1 MERISHLCDEGS
13 KLSNLF
19 FGPDFNADSLS
30 PSEVV
35 SLQCSPFSSQ
45 EIILYACFFDSCMEQ
60 IKALELVFLNEPK
73 AKDSDPTELTPS
85 VLVPVKE
92 FLCTLK
98 TSTAL
103 TTVLVCK

>member
-1 MERISHLCDEGS
+1 M
-13 KLSNLF
+13 SNLI

-45 EIILYACFFDSCMEQ
+45 EIILCVCFFDSCMEQ
-60 IKALELVFLNEPK
+60 IKALELVFLNEPME
-73 AKDSDPTELTPS
+73 AKDSDPTELTHS

-98 TSTAL
+98 TSTA
-103 TTVLVCK
+103 